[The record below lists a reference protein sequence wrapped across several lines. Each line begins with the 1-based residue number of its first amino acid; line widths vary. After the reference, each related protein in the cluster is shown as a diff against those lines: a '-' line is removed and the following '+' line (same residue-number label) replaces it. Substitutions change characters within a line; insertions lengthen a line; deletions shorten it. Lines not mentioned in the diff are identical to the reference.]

1 MDQLLLSQSPRV
13 SVICFFCRCVN
24 PHHMSSESCIFID
37 KTSSESSHRHLILHH
52 FSKTDVWSSRNLLG
66 DSRDGVDGCVRWPR
80 ETVTFAVVIIIHV
93 SFLVY
98 HVCLAASFPSPRQLQ
113 LHLRFH
119 IFVLD
124 SILCSL
130 QTEISFVN

>member
-37 KTSSESSHRHLILHH
+37 KTSSESNHRHLIVHH
-52 FSKTDVWSSRNLLG
+52 FSKTIG
-66 DSRDGVDGCVRWPR
+66 DSRDGVDGSIRWSR
-80 ETVTFAVVIIIHV
+80 ENVNFAVMIIIHV